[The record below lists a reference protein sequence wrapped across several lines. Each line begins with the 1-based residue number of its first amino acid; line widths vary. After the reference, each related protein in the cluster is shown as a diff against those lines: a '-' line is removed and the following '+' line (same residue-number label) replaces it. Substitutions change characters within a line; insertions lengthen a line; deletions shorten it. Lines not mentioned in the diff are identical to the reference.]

1 LRRRYMHKNVRKIV
15 KEVEEHGFST
25 ELTPNGHLKIR
36 NGGGGLVC
44 TIGARVGRGRGEANL
59 RAELKRRG
67 VLA

>member
-1 LRRRYMHKNVRKIV
+1 MHKNVRKIV
-15 KEVEEHGFST
+15 KEVEAQGFGV

-36 NGGGGLVC
+36 NNSGGLVC

-67 VLA
+67 VLLV